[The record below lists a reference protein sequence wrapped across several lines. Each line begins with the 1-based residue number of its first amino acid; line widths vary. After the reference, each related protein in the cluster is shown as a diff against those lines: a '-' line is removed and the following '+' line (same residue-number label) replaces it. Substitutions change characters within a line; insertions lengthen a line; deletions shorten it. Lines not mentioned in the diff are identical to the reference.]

1 MDLVLMHKP
10 HQQSYPNSQAKRATQ
25 SAASSTLVLFW
36 DTHLLLLN
44 HLSEDYASLHCHQVS
59 LQAHL
64 LRINMGNIY
73 FEQQKYPAAI
83 KMYRMALDQVPL
95 TSRSVRSKIL
105 RNIGV
110 AFMRVGQ
117 YQVSSLCFCA
127 TFIMIQGS

>member
-1 MDLVLMHKP
+1 MGK
-10 HQQSYPNSQAKRATQ
+10 QR
-25 SAASSTLVLFW
+25 
-36 DTHLLLLN
+36 
-44 HLSEDYASLHCHQVS
+44 SLPDV

-73 FEQQKYPAAI
+73 FEQHKYPSAI

-117 YQVSSLCFCA
+117 YQVLPSCTLCNAFADNALRFASRAC
-127 TFIMIQGS
+127 

>member
-1 MDLVLMHKP
+1 MPV
-10 HQQSYPNSQAKRATQ
+10 SRITGE
-25 SAASSTLVLFW
+25 SSL
-36 DTHLLLLN
+36 THENFTVALL
-44 HLSEDYASLHCHQVS
+44 SF

-73 FEQQKYPAAI
+73 FEQHKYPAAI

-117 YQVSSLCFCA
+117 YQVFPHRHSLA
-127 TFIMIQGS
+127 LVPYAKSGMAPK

>member
-1 MDLVLMHKP
+1 MPDLCDL
-10 HQQSYPNSQAKRATQ
+10 
-25 SAASSTLVLFW
+25 LV
-36 DTHLLLLN
+36 
-44 HLSEDYASLHCHQVS
+44 C

-64 LRINMGNIY
+64 LRINLGNIY
-73 FEQQKYPAAI
+73 FEQQKYPVAI

-117 YQVSSLCFCA
+117 YQAWPLLALFLCMLWPQAGKPLLNCVCMTGNLMSVGQQQKKGFCQIA
-127 TFIMIQGS
+127 